1 MLLENFIERLRPLVG
16 LKSWD
21 HIVVWKLSDDHRCL
35 EWMDCC
41 CAGTQNFQNSGEELF
56 FSTSCDL
63 PCRDIT
69 FQHPRIQS
77 CDLLEQLPSSITLES
92 ESGIYAQTLLS
103 NQAGWFNFLHNSDSD
118 ASEETLGTRVLIPLS
133 LGLIELFV
141 AKQVPEDQQIIDFI
155 RTQCSIFLEQQVM
168 SNSWQHISNTEETID
183 KNIFFEGTY
192 ESNAFVTS
200 VENELIHE
208 TEPTGTIE
216 DQLNEDLLAQE
227 NNRSE
232 NSDLNDDEDDAKYR
246 RRTGKGPQSKNLKA
260 ERRRRKKLNDRL
272 YALRALVPKI
282 SKLDRASILGDAIE
296 YVKDLQNEVKDLQI
310 ELEQHSDNE
319 DTSKSGTNSNMKN
332 GQPGNIQ
339 QSGMKRDP
347 NREHINF
354 SNGFHKGSTGYTG
367 IDVSKQN
374 NESENSKGKVQ
385 QMEPQVEVFQLDG
398 NEFFVK
404 VFCEHKHGGFARLME
419 ALYSLGFEMT
429 NVNATRHTCLVSN
442 IFKVEKR
449 DSEIVEADYVRE
461 SLLELMRNPSGEWPE
476 IASTSENCNI
486 TEHDHRHHHAVLHS
500 RLLHSHQLQR
510 SNQSL

>member
-1 MLLENFIERLRPLVG
+1 
-16 LKSWD
+16 
-21 HIVVWKLSDDHRCL
+21 
-35 EWMDCC
+35 
-41 CAGTQNFQNSGEELF
+41 
-56 FSTSCDL
+56 
-63 PCRDIT
+63 
-69 FQHPRIQS
+69 
-77 CDLLEQLPSSITLES
+77 
-92 ESGIYAQTLLS
+92 
-103 NQAGWFNFLHNSDSD
+103 
-118 ASEETLGTRVLIPLS
+118 
-133 LGLIELFV
+133 
-141 AKQVPEDQQIIDFI
+141 
-155 RTQCSIFLEQQVM
+155 M

-339 QSGMKRDP
+339 QSGMKRGP

-354 SNGFHKGSTGYTG
+354 SNGFHKGSTG

-385 QMEPQVEVFQLDG
+385 QM
-398 NEFFVK
+398 
-404 VFCEHKHGGFARLME
+404 
-419 ALYSLGFEMT
+419 
-429 NVNATRHTCLVSN
+429 
-442 IFKVEKR
+442 EKR

-461 SLLELMRNPSGEWPE
+461 SLLELMRNPAGEWPE

-510 SNQSL
+510 SNQSLSIDARPSQ

>member
-1 MLLENFIERLRPLVG
+1 
-16 LKSWD
+16 
-21 HIVVWKLSDDHRCL
+21 
-35 EWMDCC
+35 
-41 CAGTQNFQNSGEELF
+41 
-56 FSTSCDL
+56 
-63 PCRDIT
+63 
-69 FQHPRIQS
+69 
-77 CDLLEQLPSSITLES
+77 
-92 ESGIYAQTLLS
+92 
-103 NQAGWFNFLHNSDSD
+103 
-118 ASEETLGTRVLIPLS
+118 
-133 LGLIELFV
+133 
-141 AKQVPEDQQIIDFI
+141 
-155 RTQCSIFLEQQVM
+155 M
-168 SNSWQHISNTEETID
+168 SNSWQHISNTAETID
-183 KNIFFEGTY
+183 KNMFFEGTY

-216 DQLNEDLLAQE
+216 DQLNEDLLAQD

-319 DTSKSGTNSNMKN
+319 DTSKSGTNSHMKN

-339 QSGMKRDP
+339 QSGMKRGP
-347 NREHINF
+347 NREHTNF

-374 NESENSKGKVQ
+374 NESENGKGKVQ
-385 QMEPQVEVFQLDG
+385 QMEPQVEVFRLDG

-486 TEHDHRHHHAVLHS
+486 TEDDHRHHHAVLHS
-500 RLLHSHQLQR
+500 PEFFGLLVYQIVRASPVKSNNFLLCSAIETANKLVESSNSRVSILSDNVKDLEKIVTRRNSAITAANDIQGLISDFNHR
-510 SNQSL
+510 SNARLRRSFFVT